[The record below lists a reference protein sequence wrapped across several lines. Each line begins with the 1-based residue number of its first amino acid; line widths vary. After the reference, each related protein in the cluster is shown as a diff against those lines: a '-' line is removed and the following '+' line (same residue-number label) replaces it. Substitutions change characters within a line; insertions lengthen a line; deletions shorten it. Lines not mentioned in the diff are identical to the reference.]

1 MTGKIVLKLKE
12 VTLNFSMKIKSF
24 VFRLFIVTALG
35 WMLPS
40 GFAATTNIVKIGNY
54 FFNATNITINVGDSI
69 TWSNTSLT
77 AHDTTQQTNLWN
89 SPQLAQGATFT
100 FKFTNAGYY
109 PYICAL
115 HIVSHPEQTGT
126 VSVVTAPNLPPTVL
140 ITNPPDGTVFT
151 APASVTIQASASDSD
166 GSVTNVQFL
175 VGSTVISNRTAA
187 PYAATTNG
195 LPAGNYT
202 LTAIA
207 SDNIGAKATNSVSII
222 VNNLP
227 TVAITN
233 PVPNASFQVPA
244 TFAIGASASDSD
256 GTVTNVQFSVNGS
269 VIGNDT
275 TSPYSATASSL
286 TAGNYTLAAVASDNL
301 GGKATNSISISVTNP
316 PPTAVTILNPVFNG
330 SSFSFSFATQVGYT
344 YSGQVTPSLNPI
356 SWFTFTNLS
365 GNGSVVQVTDSPLA
379 NSTRYYRVKAQ

>member
-1 MTGKIVLKLKE
+1 M
-12 VTLNFSMKIKSF
+12 
-24 VFRLFIVTALG
+24 
-35 WMLPS
+35 
-40 GFAATTNIVKIGNY
+40 
-54 FFNATNITINVGDSI
+54 
-69 TWSNTSLT
+69 
-77 AHDTTQQTNLWN
+77 
-89 SPQLAQGATFT
+89 
-100 FKFTNAGYY
+100 
-109 PYICAL
+109 
-115 HIVSHPEQTGT
+115 
-126 VSVVTAPNLPPTVL
+126 
-140 ITNPPDGTVFT
+140 
-151 APASVTIQASASDSD
+151 
-166 GSVTNVQFL
+166 
-175 VGSTVISNRTAA
+175 
-187 PYAATTNG
+187 
-195 LPAGNYT
+195 
-202 LTAIA
+202 A
-207 SDNIGAKATNSVSII
+207 SDNKGGRATNSVSII

-233 PVPNASFQVPA
+233 PVPNASFQAPA

-286 TAGNYTLAAVASDNL
+286 TAGSYTLAAAASDNL
-301 GGKATNSISISVTNP
+301 GGKATNSISINVTNP

-365 GNGSVVQVTDSPLA
+365 GNGSVVQVTDSPLT